1 MERYSEYKD
10 SGIYYIPLIPSSWN
24 VLKGKIL
31 FKEEK
36 RPIRQQDEIVTC
48 FRDGQVTLRKNR
60 RLEGFTNSLKEIG
73 YQGIRKGDLV
83 IHNMDAFAGAI
94 GVSDSDGKGTPVYAV
109 CTPIREDVNQYY
121 YCFLLRFLAKIGF
134 IQSLAKGIRE
144 RSSDFRY
151 GDFKELLL
159 PVPSRAEQ
167 DAIVSY
173 LDAATSK
180 IDKAIVMQ
188 QKMIDLLNER
198 KQIII
203 QNAVTKG
210 LDENVEMKDS
220 GVEWIGMIPKHWEI
234 SSIKHLINLLTDYDA
249 NGSFADIAQNC
260 NINNGTP
267 YAWMVR
273 TTDLV
278 NKRYGIVNGN
288 NYCDKKT
295 YDYLSKSSLSI
306 NDIII
311 AKRGDIGKAFLIPDI
326 NVPMTLAP
334 NTYLLKTIK
343 AKINNNF
350 LYYALSSKYGKDA
363 MTIFNK
369 STTLGALYKD
379 DVKALPIACP
389 PLTEQ
394 IVIAAHLDKE
404 MQRFDSAITNCQRQ
418 ITLLQERK
426 QIIINEVV
434 TGKVK
439 VS

>member
-144 RSSDFRY
+144 RSTDFRY

-167 DAIVSY
+167 DAIVRY

-180 IDKAIVMQ
+180 IDKAIAMQ

-220 GVEWIGMIPKHWEI
+220 NCKFLGKIPSTWEVCKTLYVLSMPITDGPHTTPQLYDDGIPFVSAEAVSCGNGYIDFSHIRGYISDSFYNECCKKYIPQKDDIYMIKSGATTGKVAI
-234 SSIKHLINLLTDYDA
+234 VNTDVKFTIWSPLA
-249 NGSFADIAQNC
+249 VF
-260 NINNGTP
+260 
-267 YAWMVR
+267 R
-273 TTDLV
+273 V
-278 NKRYGIVNGN
+278 NK
-288 NYCDKKT
+288 KKVLP
-295 YDYLSKSSLSI
+295 Y
-306 NDIII
+306 
-311 AKRGDIGKAFLIPDI
+311 
-326 NVPMTLAP
+326 
-334 NTYLLKTIK
+334 
-343 AKINNNF
+343 F
-350 LYYALSSKYGKDA
+350 LYYSLQSSYYQLQVQDKWSFGTQQNIGMRMLEKLILCYPS
-363 MTIFNK
+363 IE
-369 STTLGALYKD
+369 
-379 DVKALPIACP
+379 
-389 PLTEQ
+389 EQ
-394 IVIAAHLDKE
+394 AKIVAFIKKNVDN
-404 MQRFDSAITNCQRQ
+404 FDSAISNSQRQ
-418 ITLLQERK
+418 IALLQERK
-426 QIIINEVV
+426 QIIINEVI

>member
-109 CTPIREDVNQYY
+109 CTPIRGDVNQYY

-144 RSSDFRY
+144 RSTDFRY

-159 PVPSRAEQ
+159 PVPSRVEQ
-167 DAIVSY
+167 DAIVRY

-180 IDKAIVMQ
+180 IDKAIAMQ

-220 GVEWIGMIPKHWEI
+220 GVEWIGMIPKHWKI
-234 SSIKHLINLLTDYDA
+234 CPFKRLIKIKNGADYKKYEVQD
-249 NGSFADIAQNC
+249 NGFPVIGSGGVFA
-260 NINNGTP
+260 
-267 YAWMVR
+267 Y
-273 TTDLV
+273 
-278 NKRYGIVNGN
+278 
-288 NYCDKKT
+288 
-295 YDYLSKSSLSI
+295 
-306 NDIII
+306 
-311 AKRGDIGKAFLIPDI
+311 
-326 NVPMTLAP
+326 
-334 NTYLLKTIK
+334 
-343 AKINNNF
+343 
-350 LYYALSSKYGKDA
+350 SSKYAYDGESLLLGRKGTIDKPMYFKGKFWTVDTMFYGIPKDNA
-363 MTIFNK
+363 DCKYLYYQALTIPFKLYATSTAIPSMTQ
-369 STTLGALYKD
+369 TDLYNNPMCFPCKEEQ
-379 DVKALPIACP
+379 KAIADY
-389 PLTEQ
+389 
-394 IVIAAHLDKE
+394 LDLAIKP
-404 MQRFDSAITNCQRQ
+404 FDSAISNCQRQ
-418 ITLLQERK
+418 IALLQERK

>member
-1 MERYSEYKD
+1 
-10 SGIYYIPLIPSSWN
+10 
-24 VLKGKIL
+24 
-31 FKEEK
+31 
-36 RPIRQQDEIVTC
+36 
-48 FRDGQVTLRKNR
+48 
-60 RLEGFTNSLKEIG
+60 
-73 YQGIRKGDLV
+73 
-83 IHNMDAFAGAI
+83 MDAFAGAI

-144 RSSDFRY
+144 RSTDFRY

-167 DAIVSY
+167 DAIVRY

-180 IDKAIVMQ
+180 IDKAIAMQ
-188 QKMIDLLNER
+188 KKMIDLLNER

-295 YDYLSKSSLSI
+295 YAYLSKSSLSI

-311 AKRGDIGKAFLIPDI
+311 AKRGDIGKVFLIPDI

-404 MQRFDSAITNCQRQ
+404 MQRFDSAISNCQRQ
-418 ITLLQERK
+418 IALLQERK